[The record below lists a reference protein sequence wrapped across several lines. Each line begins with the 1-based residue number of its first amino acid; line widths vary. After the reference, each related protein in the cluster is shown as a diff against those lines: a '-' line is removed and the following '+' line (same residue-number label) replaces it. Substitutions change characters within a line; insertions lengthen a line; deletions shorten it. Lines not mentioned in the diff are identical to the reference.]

1 MQRKPALHW
10 GDLMR
15 KKRVILLI
23 AVCYGIF
30 SLLIFVSPSL
40 SEQPEQ
46 GLKLIEAIGTT
57 LSNQPSIKIQEEVVE
72 ISKGALQQASGAFDP
87 TLTTDISRTHE
98 NKPFTAADQLTYG
111 TSKDASNVTT
121 YTVSL
126 NKKLRNGITV
136 GPNAQ
141 MTRTDD
147 QSSGAPTINEGSVN
161 FVITLPLLSGR
172 GRESAAAGETA
183 AKSQVEASELTLR
196 HTYSTAVLETANA
209 YWEVTAAN
217 ENLEVLEEAE
227 SRSIKLLQDVE
238 KLVNADERPRSDLD
252 QLRADLAS
260 KTMARIMGEQ
270 TLYEARQHLGIAMGL
285 RFDDVTTLPLPSDT
299 FPGSLS
305 GKSLSI
311 ENNKMEF
318 IQLSN
323 KNRSDLL
330 ALEKLEKEAMI
341 LLTAARINTKP
352 QLDLSLSMGY
362 QSLDETNR
370 KSGYYNAFRENVEGL
385 NGGAT
390 LSLQYPFGNNASSGL
405 LHQRKSSHL
414 KTRIQT
420 ADLERKIHSYVVV
433 AIHALIQKT
442 AELGEAQKAVLYSR
456 KALNNEK
463 LKLNMGMSTVIDVL
477 DIEDRFR
484 TALQGKV
491 SAQKEYALAV
501 LQLRFATGT
510 LLGED
515 KGCYTVTTEQLTT
528 IPIP

>member
-1 MQRKPALHW
+1 
-10 GDLMR
+10 
-15 KKRVILLI
+15 
-23 AVCYGIF
+23 
-30 SLLIFVSPSL
+30 
-40 SEQPEQ
+40 
-46 GLKLIEAIGTT
+46 
-57 LSNQPSIKIQEEVVE
+57 
-72 ISKGALQQASGAFDP
+72 
-87 TLTTDISRTHE
+87 
-98 NKPFTAADQLTYG
+98 
-111 TSKDASNVTT
+111 
-121 YTVSL
+121 
-126 NKKLRNGITV
+126 
-136 GPNAQ
+136 
-141 MTRTDD
+141 
-147 QSSGAPTINEGSVN
+147 
-161 FVITLPLLSGR
+161 
-172 GRESAAAGETA
+172 
-183 AKSQVEASELTLR
+183 
-196 HTYSTAVLETANA
+196 
-209 YWEVTAAN
+209 
-217 ENLEVLEEAE
+217 
-227 SRSIKLLQDVE
+227 
-238 KLVNADERPRSDLD
+238 
-252 QLRADLAS
+252 
-260 KTMARIMGEQ
+260 MGEQ

-285 RFDDVTTLPLPSDT
+285 QFHDVTTLPLPSDT
-299 FPGSLS
+299 FPRSLS

-323 KNRSDLL
+323 KNRTDLL

-341 LLTAARINTKP
+341 LLTAARIDMKP

-362 QSLDETNR
+362 QSLDETDR

-390 LSLQYPFGNNASSGL
+390 LSLQYPFGNNAASGL

-420 ADLERKIHSYVVV
+420 ADLERNIHSYVVV

-456 KALNNEK
+456 KALDNEK
-463 LKLNMGMSTVIDVL
+463 LKLHMGMSTVIDVL

-484 TALQGKV
+484 TALQGEV

-510 LLGED
+510 LLGEN